1 MPSPRSPS
9 DPRTSAG
16 SGRQQTPVKAD
27 GRSAGECTAAL
38 GKDLTSDLGES
49 WYERVWT
56 VFLFPLYFLKAGQ
69 IEPQLGDLGLFPAVL
84 KTEGRQA
91 EPPPCPLVY
100 TSPSLHERVFGRPTL
115 APSSPH
121 PSLSSAH
128 PVRRPRAARG
138 RCTVS
143 RRGRA
148 GAARARGADCCWP
161 EGRLLQVCA
170 GGWTRRGCCARGGLL
185 ASASVDLL
193 GLPQLGWTSSAGGEP
208 RTGASCSRNRLYT
221 LAVATTGLP
230 PGRRSRLASLPAG
243 SYLPTGSL

>member
-1 MPSPRSPS
+1 MFLSSLLFESGSDRAQASGPRSVS
-9 DPRTSAG
+9 RRIKDRGETGRT
-16 SGRQQTPVKAD
+16 
-27 GRSAGECTAAL
+27 
-38 GKDLTSDLGES
+38 
-49 WYERVWT
+49 
-56 VFLFPLYFLKAGQ
+56 
-69 IEPQLGDLGLFPAVL
+69 
-84 KTEGRQA
+84 
-91 EPPPCPLVY
+91 PPCPLVY
-100 TSPSLHERVFGRPTL
+100 TSLHERVFGRPTL

-138 RCTVS
+138 RCTVP

-221 LAVATTGLP
+221 LAVAATGLP

>member
-1 MPSPRSPS
+1 MHCRLGQGFNV
-9 DPRTSAG
+9 G
-16 SGRQQTPVKAD
+16 SGRELVRKGVD
-27 GRSAGECTAAL
+27 GVSLSSLLFESESDRAPPSGPRSV
-38 GKDLTSDLGES
+38 SRS
-49 WYERVWT
+49 
-56 VFLFPLYFLKAGQ
+56 
-69 IEPQLGDLGLFPAVL
+69 
-84 KTEGRQA
+84 TEARGRQA

-100 TSPSLHERVFGRPTL
+100 TSPSLHERVFGSPTL

-138 RCTVS
+138 RCTVP

-170 GGWTRRGCCARGGLL
+170 GGWTRRGCCTRGGLL

-193 GLPQLGWTSSAGGEP
+193 GLPQLGWTSSAGGES

-221 LAVATTGLP
+221 LAVAATGLP
-230 PGRRSRLASLPAG
+230 PGRRSRLASLPAD